1 MSLIGLP
8 SLPKLP
14 SGKGIFNNLLAIG
27 QGQLWQLLT
36 LQPIWGI
43 YEAGSS
49 TTLAVEVTSVQD
61 VSISEESDVPDYRL
75 QTGSFASYNKVVQP
89 KEISMTITKSG
100 SDTERQAFV
109 TWLQQNVNQPTV
121 FDILTA
127 DAVFQN
133 LTLKAYDYDRTADN
147 GMDLVIAQC
156 QFLEVRE
163 APEQYYD
170 AQQGMA
176 STQNTGDADAI
187 PTVHEKKVEI
197 KPAGTIGERVQSI
210 FSLDRLKPI
219 YESVKTTASSIV
231 TSIQNTV
238 TSYYQKV
245 KEWFSK

>member
-36 LQPIWGI
+36 LLPIWGI

-49 TTLAVEVTSVQD
+49 TTLAVEVDSVQD

-75 QTGSFASYNKVVQP
+75 QTGSFASYNKIVQP
-89 KEISMTITKSG
+89 KEIKLTITKGG
-100 SDTERQAFV
+100 SDLERQALV
-109 TWLQQNVNQPTV
+109 NWLQQNVNQPTV
-121 FDILTA
+121 YDILTA
-127 DAVFQN
+127 DAVFQK
-133 LTLKAYDYDRTADN
+133 LTLKDYEYERTADN
-147 GMDLVIAQC
+147 GMDLIVAQC
-156 QFLEVRE
+156 SFLEVRE

-170 AQQGMA
+170 AQQGVA
-176 STQNTGDADAI
+176 STQNTGDIDAI
-187 PTVHEKKVEI
+187 PTVPEKKVEI
-197 KPAGTIGERVQSI
+197 KPAGTIGERVQNI

-219 YESVKTTASSIV
+219 YENVKTTASSIV
-231 TSIQNTV
+231 TSIQNTA

-245 KEWFSK
+245 KEWFA